1 MIITYKHQ
9 NKFDQLGG
17 KGKSLAALQCAYSRI
32 PSWFAIPPNQALDT
46 KSIIAHAEALDSELF
61 AVRSSGTQEDGAE
74 HSFAGQFATKLF
86 VTQEQLV
93 KAIEEVRESNTNN
106 HLATYSSSKNIDV
119 VTKPTVLVQ
128 AMLSPTSSG
137 VAFSC
142 NPMKTK
148 DANVLISSVWGVGS
162 ALVSGEVNSDNW
174 EVNNTQILSS
184 EIANKA
190 HHHAPNPTTEEGV
203 SLSPNS
209 QEKANSPS
217 LTDDQV
223 LEVATLAKL
232 CENHFQC
239 PQDIEWAYHNGLLY
253 LLQSRPITTLSNN
266 NDELIVWDNSNIAES
281 YSGITSPLTFTF
293 AQRAYEN
300 VYREFCKL
308 LSVPKSRLQNH
319 DQVFSEMLGHIEGH
333 VFYNLN
339 SWYQVLALLP
349 GFSVNREYMEQMMG
363 VKEPLPDEIVECI
376 IENSKVSK
384 LSDTISLIKTM
395 VGLVR
400 SHRSLPRAIDN
411 FYSRL
416 NKALDLNGKSLA
428 EMPPEGLIAHYNELE
443 RKLLTR
449 WDAPLINDFLA
460 MIFYGVLG
468 KLCTKW
474 FGQPSLQNTLL
485 LDCGDIISSE
495 PPKRLQEMA
504 SILRARPD
512 LLAQLEQADDKL
524 ATLLTEPKFANKYHS
539 YITKFG
545 DRCMEELK
553 LESKTLTD
561 EPELLVES
569 IIALAK
575 ISKTKQPDLNLSPEQ
590 EIPKLSWLKN
600 KIFHWV
606 LKHTRD
612 KVRNRENLRFERTR
626 LFGRVRQIMLH
637 LGKQYTESGSLD
649 DKSDIFFLPIDHA
662 LDHHKIINNPKQT
675 KEQVS
680 AYKYKQQYFVTPP
693 DRFESKGTINPHQW
707 IYNIKKLKVLDQLQ
721 GIGACPGSIV
731 GKVKVFKSPKDGKL
745 EPGEILVAQQTDPGW
760 VVLFPAASAI
770 LVERGSLLSHSAI
783 VAREMQIPCVVSVPE
798 ITSQLETGDL
808 VEMNG
813 STGEINILQRA
824 NS

>member
-1 MIITYKHQ
+1 LFRPFYVSLQ
-9 NKFDQLGG
+9 SGSNQSSSSSQPLLGG

-281 YSGITSPLTFTF
+281 YSGITSPLTFT
-293 AQRAYEN
+293 
-300 VYREFCKL
+300 
-308 LSVPKSRLQNH
+308 
-319 DQVFSEMLGHIEGH
+319 
-333 VFYNLN
+333 
-339 SWYQVLALLP
+339 
-349 GFSVNREYMEQMMG
+349 
-363 VKEPLPDEIVECI
+363 
-376 IENSKVSK
+376 
-384 LSDTISLIKTM
+384 
-395 VGLVR
+395 
-400 SHRSLPRAIDN
+400 
-411 FYSRL
+411 
-416 NKALDLNGKSLA
+416 
-428 EMPPEGLIAHYNELE
+428 
-443 RKLLTR
+443 
-449 WDAPLINDFLA
+449 
-460 MIFYGVLG
+460 
-468 KLCTKW
+468 LC
-474 FGQPSLQNTLL
+474 P
-485 LDCGDIISSE
+485 
-495 PPKRLQEMA
+495 
-504 SILRARPD
+504 
-512 LLAQLEQADDKL
+512 
-524 ATLLTEPKFANKYHS
+524 
-539 YITKFG
+539 
-545 DRCMEELK
+545 
-553 LESKTLTD
+553 
-561 EPELLVES
+561 
-569 IIALAK
+569 
-575 ISKTKQPDLNLSPEQ
+575 
-590 EIPKLSWLKN
+590 
-600 KIFHWV
+600 
-606 LKHTRD
+606 
-612 KVRNRENLRFERTR
+612 
-626 LFGRVRQIMLH
+626 
-637 LGKQYTESGSLD
+637 
-649 DKSDIFFLPIDHA
+649 
-662 LDHHKIINNPKQT
+662 
-675 KEQVS
+675 
-680 AYKYKQQYFVTPP
+680 
-693 DRFESKGTINPHQW
+693 
-707 IYNIKKLKVLDQLQ
+707 
-721 GIGACPGSIV
+721 
-731 GKVKVFKSPKDGKL
+731 
-745 EPGEILVAQQTDPGW
+745 
-760 VVLFPAASAI
+760 
-770 LVERGSLLSHSAI
+770 
-783 VAREMQIPCVVSVPE
+783 
-798 ITSQLETGDL
+798 
-808 VEMNG
+808 
-813 STGEINILQRA
+813 
-824 NS
+824 